1 MFSLFR
7 EKRSRHRAGRL
18 RNEMRL
24 TLEALETRWC
34 PSSPP
39 TLTLQATVLPNH
51 QVQLSGS
58 VTDSNAS
65 GVAIAFSGA
74 VQASTTTGSDGDYS
88 YITSNASLGNVTAVA
103 TDQNN
108 LSSAPV
114 TATIVVTPPSV
125 TASVTCSSN
134 SKSVTV
140 SGQVS
145 DIDQG
150 SLTVT
155 ISGIVNGTV
164 ATSSN
169 GSYTFTAQAS
179 GLGNVSASTSDEWGQ
194 ASNTATAAASCPAPT
209 ISNFSAVQSSPGYW
223 TFTGQVNAPNPGNL
237 TVVLGG
243 VASGHS
249 CTTAANGSF
258 SITLQLTIITAGE
271 ATAQTTDIWGQQSNV
286 AYCWCSNVYGS
297 DN

>member
-1 MFSLFR
+1 MFSLFGT
-7 EKRSRHRAGRL
+7 KRSRHRAVRL

-39 TLTLQATVLPNH
+39 TLTLQATVLANH
-51 QVQLSGS
+51 QVQLSGN
-58 VTDSNAS
+58 VTDSNPA
-65 GVAIAFSGA
+65 GVAVAFTGA
-74 VQASTTTGSDGDYS
+74 VQASTTTGSSGSYS

-108 LSSAPV
+108 LSSSPV
-114 TATIVVTPPSV
+114 TATVAVTPPSV
-125 TASVTCSSN
+125 TASVTSSSN

-164 ATSSN
+164 PTSSN

-179 GLGNVSASTSDEWGQ
+179 GLGSVSASTTDEWGQ
-194 ASNTATAAASCPAPT
+194 ASNTAAATASCPAPT
-209 ISNFSAVQSSPGYW
+209 ISGFTGVQTSPGYW
-223 TFTGQVNAPNPGNL
+223 TFSGQVNAQNPSGL

-249 CTTAANGSF
+249 CTTEPNGSF
-258 SITLQLTIITAGE
+258 SIMIQLTIIAGGE
-271 ATAQTTDIWGQQSNV
+271 ATAQTTDIWGQQSNL
-286 AYCWCSNVYGS
+286 AECWCSNLNTG
-297 DN
+297 NN